1 MNEMENSEEGP
12 SVTGVN
18 NDASTSADVTLPNR
32 PRRSSKK
39 CKKCGNIVKN
49 LSRHQDEVH
58 GMSKIKRKLDAY
70 INKEKKAPKRR
81 VKFCPLSP
89 CKRAKTPIFQLDKHL
104 QTRIHSLKPNTP
116 AYLAALAQA
125 PRASLSKVESCLK
138 KERKRRSE
146 NKREHPQA
154 NAEENQTEREGK
166 DETEARN
173 EDDTTE
179 VERMECSRENIPE
192 YKDDDYKEL
201 TRRAQNIIERRAKSI
216 KRKKPKKAKPRRMK
230 NEVDSDEEYES
241 LANKVWMKSLEVE
254 ERALDKAQPRRGKTI
269 RDYDEDYTQLL
280 RGMSNKNYEESRK
293 NDCGLESSDGNRED
307 SSRGESEEDRDGS
320 EDSIEENEDLVQQDV
335 VVVSDSDDCNAD
347 PDYIY
352 DGNAGSDV
360 SSQSD
365 MSRESSSLL
374 EEGEGLMMELV
385 EVVGEGNIDE
395 GSFLDRE
402 PDWRDAVK
410 DFKDGR
416 LSEGHVFKTPQES
429 TETLMRLYEASG
441 DIEYVFRDV
450 LDGDQSDDDDVLD
463 TEWVP
468 SDCDMEEREDTKTGS
483 QAGDNDEVT
492 GELLGDF
499 YKWLID
505 VDGGYRSDK
514 MAQQYKS
521 QVESVIKRVKMKETG
536 TNDVQENKT
545 SVYMLLQPGKDGVN
559 LLKTWLSYAVEKY
572 QPGTVRSYL
581 MSLRLFY
588 KFLMQERKAD
598 MAHVSVD
605 TLNARRDLMTSWSA
619 AQKKKVLKRKLQK
632 YDEDF
637 KKLLSS
643 EQLYK
648 VCHGGQRIKTVKELG
663 ATSVETN
670 RGAEVR
676 RVVNDQTHCEVRD
689 WLITRLLIDNSGR
702 SGVAANLTVS
712 EFEEA
717 VFYPGTEEDLARW
730 RMLVEEHKTAEN
742 YGPAVVW
749 VYDDLY
755 KLMDMYMRTVRSQ
768 FIESDPEVKQLFVSS
783 NGVPL
788 TASQVSTSLWRTF
801 QREGIVTEGRIS
813 ATILRKSLATGMHV
827 YMPEEKEH
835 LAALAQHKTQT
846 QANYYRV
853 QDKVRETDL
862 GRRAVSK
869 FVSLNNANIH
879 QAQNEAERDKPAA
892 DKQWTAEETEQ
903 LRQLFKQDLKT
914 GAIEEPKVK
923 KILSTSHLKEER
935 SLKAVVLK
943 LRRMRE
949 EDMKAK
955 LPPCEEETC
964 YSKVMKFLHSAPH
977 QPPSLAH
984 TSGSVSVESSGFW
997 RKFTEEQ
1004 TDHLLSLTRDLIDNG
1019 AIKKEVVW
1027 QRVKSDERSLQLG
1040 LISGTED
1047 VDEETKIKQRLTDKV
1062 RKMAKTLR
1070 KSKGKAK

>member
-1 MNEMENSEEGP
+1 MEN
-12 SVTGVN
+12 
-18 NDASTSADVTLPNR
+18 
-32 PRRSSKK
+32 
-39 CKKCGNIVKN
+39 
-49 LSRHQDEVH
+49 
-58 GMSKIKRKLDAY
+58 
-70 INKEKKAPKRR
+70 
-81 VKFCPLSP
+81 
-89 CKRAKTPIFQLDKHL
+89 
-104 QTRIHSLKPNTP
+104 
-116 AYLAALAQA
+116 
-125 PRASLSKVESCLK
+125 CLK

-146 NKREHPQA
+146 NKREHQQA

-192 YKDDDYKEL
+192 YKDDGYKEL
-201 TRRAQNIIERRAKSI
+201 TRRAQNIIERRAKTI

-230 NEVDSDEEYES
+230 NEVDRDEEYES
-241 LANKVWMKSLEVE
+241 LANKVWMKNLEVE
-254 ERALDKAQPRRGKTI
+254 KRALDKAQPRRGKTI

-280 RGMSNKNYEESRK
+280 RGMCNRK
-293 NDCGLESSDGNRED
+293 NDCGRESADGNRED
-307 SSRGESEEDRDGS
+307 NSRGESEEDRDGS
-320 EDSIEENEDLVQQDV
+320 EDSIEENEDLAQQDV
-335 VVVSDSDDCNAD
+335 VVISDSDDCKAD

-360 SSQSD
+360 FSQSD

-385 EVVGEGNIDE
+385 EVVGEGNVDE

-416 LSEGHVFKTPQES
+416 LSEVHVFTTRQES
-429 TETLMRLYEASG
+429 SETLMRLYEASG

-450 LDGDQSDDDDVLD
+450 LDGDQSDDDAVLD

-468 SDCDMEEREDTKTGS
+468 SDCNMEEREDAKTGS
-483 QAGDNDEVT
+483 QAGNNDEVN
-492 GELLGDF
+492 GELLGGF

-521 QVESVIKRVKMKETG
+521 QVERVIKRLKMKETG
-536 TNDVQENKT
+536 TNDVQENKK
-545 SVYMLLQPGKDGVN
+545 SVYLLLQPGKDGVN

-598 MAHVSVD
+598 MADESVD
-605 TLNARRDLMTSWSA
+605 TINARRDLMTSWSA

-676 RVVNDQTHCEVRD
+676 RVVKDQTHCEVRD

-702 SGVAANLTVS
+702 CGVAANLTVS

-717 VFYPGTEEDLARW
+717 VFYPGKEEDLARW

-742 YGPAVVW
+742 YGAAVVW

-755 KLMDMYMRTVRSQ
+755 KLMNMCVRTVRSQ

-813 ATILRKSLATGMHV
+813 ATILRKSFATGMHV
-827 YMPEEKEH
+827 YMPNEKEH
-835 LAALAQHKTQT
+835 LAALEQHKTQT

-853 QDKVRETDL
+853 QDKVRETHL

-869 FVSLNNANIH
+869 FVSL
-879 QAQNEAERDKPAA
+879 
-892 DKQWTAEETEQ
+892 KQRE
-903 LRQLFKQDLKT
+903 
-914 GAIEEPKVK
+914 
-923 KILSTSHLKEER
+923 TSHPR
-935 SLKAVVLK
+935 
-943 LRRMRE
+943 
-949 EDMKAK
+949 
-955 LPPCEEETC
+955 
-964 YSKVMKFLHSAPH
+964 
-977 QPPSLAH
+977 
-984 TSGSVSVESSGFW
+984 
-997 RKFTEEQ
+997 
-1004 TDHLLSLTRDLIDNG
+1004 IN
-1019 AIKKEVVW
+1019 I
-1027 QRVKSDERSLQLG
+1027 
-1040 LISGTED
+1040 
-1047 VDEETKIKQRLTDKV
+1047 
-1062 RKMAKTLR
+1062 
-1070 KSKGKAK
+1070 